1 MLKNSF
7 ALKKPIILLLLF
19 ASFSLMAQKPK
30 VKNDPTHD
38 ERPVHFGFSVGLN
51 TMDFNIRQSRLAFDT
66 MVLTDVISLK
76 PGFQVHAI
84 SNFKLSKYFDFRILP
99 GISFGGEREISY
111 LNLNGGNTI
120 QSDSLVRIE
129 SNFLELPLLVKYKAK
144 RINNFRPFIIGGAN
158 LRFDLAATKKT
169 WGTSKKN
176 NSLVLLNV
184 FDGYYEIGFGVD
196 FYLEYFKF
204 AVELK
209 YSVGVTNVLK
219 RSLSSKGEDTK
230 YPPEEYAIYTDVIDR
245 INSRMFMI
253 SFHFE

>member
-1 MLKNSF
+1 
-7 ALKKPIILLLLF
+7 LKKLIILISLS
-19 ASFSLMAQKPK
+19 ASFSVLAQKPK

-38 ERPVHFGFSVGLN
+38 DRPVHFGFSIGLN
-51 TMDFNIRQSRLAFDT
+51 TMDFNIRQSKLALDT
-66 MVLTDVISLK
+66 LVLTDVIKLR

-84 SNFKLSKYFDFRILP
+84 SNIRLGKYFDFRILP

-111 LNLNGGNTI
+111 LNLDGGKAI

-129 SNFLELPLLVKYKAK
+129 SNFLELPFLIKYKAK
-144 RINNFRPFIIGGAN
+144 RINNFRPFIIGGTN

-184 FDGYYEIGFGVD
+184 FDGYYEIGFGID

-204 AVELK
+204 AIELK
-209 YSVGVTNVLK
+209 YSVGITDVLK
-219 RSLSSKGEDTK
+219 RSMNNKGEGTV

-245 INSRMFMI
+245 IYSRMFMV